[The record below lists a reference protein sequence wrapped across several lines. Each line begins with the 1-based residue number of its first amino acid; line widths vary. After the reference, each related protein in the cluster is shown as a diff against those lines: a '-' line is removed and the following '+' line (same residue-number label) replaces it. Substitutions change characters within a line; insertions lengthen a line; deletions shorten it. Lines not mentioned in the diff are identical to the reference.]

1 MAIQYGATIE
11 NLNLAIVKA
20 KTKTDGVYSF
30 RGFSYKVVGGRLT
43 HLAYG
48 GEVLERAGNFNV
60 VLGNYAG
67 VGSSYEKKAL
77 QQLNNK

>member
-1 MAIQYGATIE
+1 MTIQYGATIE

-20 KTKTDGVYSF
+20 KTKKNGVYGF
-30 RGFSYKVVGGRLT
+30 RGFHYKVTGGRLT

-60 VLGNYAG
+60 VLGNYDG

-77 QQLNNK
+77 QALK